1 MAAVGRRRQMADY
14 IKRDSVIELSREYY
28 SQGLKEE
35 AVPVRA
41 IRNIPSADVAEVKH
55 GEWEENSRTSI
66 SERHRQI
73 HYSIYKCSRC
83 NHANGRYKSNFC
95 PNCGAKMDGK

>member
-1 MAAVGRRRQMADY
+1 MAEY
-14 IKRDSVIELSREYY
+14 IKRDSVTNLIKLMEYPNGVIECYADEFISDIN
-28 SQGLKEE
+28 
-35 AVPVRA
+35 A
-41 IRNIPSADVAEVKH
+41 IPSANVAEVRH

-95 PNCGAKMDGK
+95 PNCGADMREES